1 MCVCVCVCVCECVCV
16 SVILFSVIICNC
28 IYILHLTSMYSSTF
42 GKGWVGAEELFVFFG
57 MSVLR

>member
-1 MCVCVCVCVCECVCV
+1 M

-28 IYILHLTSMYSSTF
+28 IYILHLTAMYSSTF